1 MTTVFLAE
9 YDTRHYSFTAIGA
22 TQKSAKDALLRGLRA
37 HGQQLDLPA
46 GWYRDGMTAAE
57 FADEINVTQMH
68 YGLALRDGSPIRL

>member
-9 YDTRHYSFTAIGA
+9 YQSRSFDFTAIGV
-22 TQKSAKDALLRGLRA
+22 TPKSAKDALLRGLRA
-37 HGQQLDLPA
+37 HGQQLGLPA
-46 GWYRDGMTAAE
+46 GWYRDGQTAAE